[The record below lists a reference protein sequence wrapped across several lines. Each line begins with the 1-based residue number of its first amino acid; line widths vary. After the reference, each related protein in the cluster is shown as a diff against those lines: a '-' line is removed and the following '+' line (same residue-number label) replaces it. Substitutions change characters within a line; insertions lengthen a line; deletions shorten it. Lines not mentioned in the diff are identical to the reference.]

1 MTVQQAVPVRDGDWR
16 VDRRTFLVGAG
27 AFLAAG
33 LVGAGSASAQPGRPH
48 RPNILIIIT
57 DQERRP
63 MHWPADWARN
73 NLPNRQRLVDSGLTF
88 TRSFCNAAMCSPSR
102 STLFTGLY
110 PAQHG
115 VVNTL
120 TSGGTLSPTEPVLPV
135 DGQNM
140 AKMLLSAGY
149 DVHYRGKWHM
159 SKGADGGDPTPEDI
173 AEYGFAGWEPPE
185 AGQDTAPE
193 NFGGGCAD
201 RDRKIAGDAADF
213 LRSRRT
219 SDANPFALIVS
230 FANPHDI
237 LSYPKTWDQ
246 VDGDCNNYGAV
257 APEAFEQGIE
267 LPPNM
272 DENLLLNFKPTAQA
286 ELLLLLAGA
295 LGPLVGPEAAR
306 RYVNLYAYMHKVVD
320 EHIGTVLDALDSVSG
335 LREQTVVFRVADHGE
350 MGMSHGGLRQKAFN
364 AYEETLNVPLVVSN
378 PRMFPQAVSTDALAS
393 LIDVMPTLATLAGVP
408 DRSAWTFKGVDLS
421 PVIDEASAHPGG
433 PSPQVQDSVLFT
445 FDDENV
451 AAANGQSIVRQPNHI
466 RAVRQD
472 RWKYAMYFD
481 PSGREL
487 PQFELYDL
495 HNDPLEMS
503 NRANPFDLGN
513 FDRAQVDAMHAVL
526 VDVMARTGT
535 TPAVPIPPPVPPVPV
550 PAGSLG
556 ALMPSGS
563 AGG

>member
-1 MTVQQAVPVRDGDWR
+1 
-16 VDRRTFLVGAG
+16 
-27 AFLAAG
+27 
-33 LVGAGSASAQPGRPH
+33 
-48 RPNILIIIT
+48 
-57 DQERRP
+57 

-73 NLPNRQRLVDSGLTF
+73 NLPNRQRLVDTGLTF

-115 VVNTL
+115 VVSTL
-120 TSGGTLSPTEPVLPV
+120 TEGGTLSPTEPVLPV

-173 AEYGFAGWEPPE
+173 ARYGFAGWEPPE

-201 RDRKIAGDAADF
+201 RDRKIATDAAEF
-213 LRSRRT
+213 LRSRST

-237 LSYPKTWDQ
+237 LSYPKTWNQ

-257 APEAFEQGIE
+257 AAEAFDQGIE

-272 DENLLLNFKPTAQA
+272 DESLLLNFKPTAQA
-286 ELLLLLAGA
+286 ELRLLLAGA

-306 RYVNLYAYMHKVVD
+306 QYVNLYAYMHKVVD
-320 EHIGTVLDALDSVSG
+320 EHIGTVLDALESVSG

-350 MGMSHGGLRQKAFN
+350 MGLSHGGLRQKAFN

-378 PRMFPQAVSTDALAS
+378 PRMFPQAATTDALAS

-421 PVIDEASAHPGG
+421 PVIDDASAHPGG
-433 PSPQVQDSVLFT
+433 PSAHVQDSVLFT

-451 AAANGQSIVRQPNHI
+451 AAANGQTIVKQPNHI

-481 PSGREL
+481 PSGRER

-495 HNDPLEMS
+495 HNDPLEMT
-503 NRANPFDLGN
+503 NRANPLDLAN

-535 TPAVPIPPPVPPVPV
+535 TPAVSISPPVLPFPIPT
-550 PAGSLG
+550 GSLG
-556 ALMPSGS
+556 PLVPSGS
-563 AGG
+563 TGG